1 MSNHIR
7 VACPHCREKLDLPP
21 DHLGRERI
29 CERCRQAFT
38 PAIADPGRSSS
49 ADKVVVQCPGCH
61 RHLRIRPKYLGTAVA
76 CNYCS
81 RPFIPALG
89 PAESTPIEAPGLG
102 DRIARL
108 ENRLDQFDRIRPDR
122 EASSER
128 IASELTR
135 IAGEIGRDRES
146 SAGLREALDA
156 LRGDF
161 EGHKR
166 ATESRWVAGQLSL
179 AGESAALVEEARDES
194 RRELERIRGDLDPI
208 RRQNVELERIQVEAQ
223 GRASDL
229 GSRLASIE
237 EALREGADREARI
250 EQALAGREAG
260 RIEQDRELA
269 SGLEGVKSG
278 LSALR
283 DEVDRLGDRQDRAE
297 REGSDR
303 ERDLATLREGSE
315 AALRPIREELGR
327 IRDQLASS
335 READRDRS
343 GLRAQLDE
351 ALARLATERAGDDRA
366 FEAHRE
372 ELDGLRDRQELAERE
387 DRDRAETLRS
397 ELEALR
403 AGPGWR
409 SDRPAASP
417 SGVVDG
423 SADRPDRGPVPPG
436 VRLRPPVDLAAQDL
450 ALDLIHRGGPGGGGR
465 PGPRTTASVPSG
477 PPPAPGPGASIE
489 AADFPAEYQR
499 LGGRFSSSTRDRAWP
514 EAVSLARQLA
524 ELTRTH
530 QGELSSEHA
539 LWLRNLGM
547 TLPWVGDLAGALS
560 MVHRAREI
568 CRKVLGPGHSSFAT
582 CLIDQADLYLISG
595 DIPRARA
602 SCEEA
607 LAILR
612 RTVGAGHP
620 LLARAQAC
628 LDLIEARRPSRRED
642 FGSTT
647 IMTT

>member
-7 VACPHCREKLDLPP
+7 VACPHCRENLDLPP

-49 ADKVVVQCPGCH
+49 DDKVVVQCPGCH

-89 PAESTPIEAPGLG
+89 PAESTPIEAPGLV
-102 DRIARL
+102 DRL
-108 ENRLDQFDRIRPDR
+108 ERLEHRLDQFDRIRPDR

-128 IASELTR
+128 IAAELTR

-161 EGHKR
+161 EGHKQ
-166 ATESRWVAGQLSL
+166 ATESRWEAGRLSL
-179 AGESAALVEEARDES
+179 AGESAARVEEARDES
-194 RRELERIRGDLDPI
+194 RRERERLRGDLDPI

-223 GRASDL
+223 GRAADL

-237 EALREGADREARI
+237 EALRDGADREARI
-250 EQALAGREAG
+250 G
-260 RIEQDRELA
+260 QDRELA
-269 SGLEGVKSG
+269 SRFEGVESG

-283 DEVDRLGDRQDRAE
+283 DEVDRLLDRQDRAE

-303 ERDLATLREGSE
+303 ERDLAILREGLE

-351 ALARLATERAGDDRA
+351 ALAFLATERAENDRA

-387 DRDRAETLRS
+387 ARDRAETLRS

-417 SGVVDG
+417 SGVVEG
-423 SADRPDRGPVPPG
+423 SVDRPGRGPVPPG
-436 VRLRPPVDLAAQDL
+436 VRLRPPVDLVAQDL
-450 ALDLIHRGGPGGGGR
+450 ALDLIDRGGPGGGGR

-514 EAVSLARQLA
+514 EAASLARQLA

-582 CLIDQADLYLISG
+582 CLIDQADLHLISG